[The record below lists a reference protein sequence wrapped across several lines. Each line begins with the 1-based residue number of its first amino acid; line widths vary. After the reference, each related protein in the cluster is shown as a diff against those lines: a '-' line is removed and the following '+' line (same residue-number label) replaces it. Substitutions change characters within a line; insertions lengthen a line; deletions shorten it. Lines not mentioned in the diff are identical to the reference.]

1 LGEVGGEEGL
11 CLCSSGAIRCAGKEG
26 KLEAGPTLRWALRL
40 ARISMAAGVRLST
53 PIFLKQTLAL
63 AKACLL
69 RARCKVVIQAP
80 TRRRTAT
87 AIPLQVQS
95 C

>member
-1 LGEVGGEEGL
+1 
-11 CLCSSGAIRCAGKEG
+11 
-26 KLEAGPTLRWALRL
+26 
-40 ARISMAAGVRLST
+40 MAAGVRLST